1 MKVLALC
8 IAATTAIGAINMVE
22 DELEW
27 SIGDQ
32 DSLDFLDYEA
42 EYEGIDP
49 SFFGGDIGILKSA
62 DRFVNIRENFHI

>member
-42 EYEGIDP
+42 EYEGIDLLQVLP
-49 SFFGGDIGILKSA
+49 SKS
-62 DRFVNIRENFHI
+62 IC